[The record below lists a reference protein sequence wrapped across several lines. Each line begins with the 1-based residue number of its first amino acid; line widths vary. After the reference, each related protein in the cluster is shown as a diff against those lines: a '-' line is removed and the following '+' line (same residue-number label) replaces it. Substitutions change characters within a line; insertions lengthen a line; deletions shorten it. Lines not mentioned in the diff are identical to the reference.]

1 MTRTTDR
8 HIQQNNAIVF
18 ADHPIGF
25 AYDYLI
31 TMFAKELHDRWF
43 SNASADYRLALE

>member
-18 ADHPIGF
+18 ADDPIGL

-31 TMFAKELHDRWF
+31 AMFAKKLHDHWF
-43 SNASADYRLALE
+43 SNASADYRLVLE